1 MTATA
6 GHTVAAERTADAER
20 AATIAARLRGL
31 GPVLSK
37 DHLDNDRNGHF
48 SRESWDALRATGLLG
63 MPFDSRFGGSGVSIP
78 ETMEA
83 LEVLGE
89 VSRDGGLAFSA
100 VTSMAS
106 SATPLNDFAPPALKQ
121 AYLPGLCDGSLI
133 GAHAITELDS
143 GSDALSMETRA
154 VRNGGDFVLDGAKA
168 FITNAGLAD
177 VYVIYAK
184 TAENAGPLGITAF
197 LVEAGTPGLTAG
209 APVRKMGLG
218 TSPMAELTLESCRVP
233 AGNVIGRV
241 GGGFL
246 VLDHVME
253 REILYSFIVNVGEM
267 SARLQRCVEYARVRR
282 QYGKT
287 IGSYQQVA
295 QKIVDMSIGTST
307 SRMWLFEAAR
317 LISQGKR
324 ATREVSIA
332 KLLTSRYNLASSLDA
347 VQVFG
352 GRGYLTESG
361 LEQEVRNSIAGSI
374 YSGTNE
380 LQYNRIASMIGLK

>member
-6 GHTVAAERTADAER
+6 ERSGHVGTAIRALGGQLSTDHIERD
-20 AATIAARLRGL
+20 RLGA
-31 GPVLSK
+31 
-37 DHLDNDRNGHF
+37 F
-48 SRESWDALRATGLLG
+48 SRESWDALRATGLLA
-63 MPFDSRFGGSGVSIP
+63 MPFDPEYGGSGRSIR
-78 ETMEA
+78 ETMDT
-83 LEVLGE
+83 LETLGE
-89 VSRDGGLAFSA
+89 VSRDSGLAFSA

-106 SATPLNDFAPPALKQ
+106 SGTPLNDFAGAELK
-121 AYLPGLCDGSLI
+121 ARYLPGLCSGELI
-133 GAHAITELDS
+133 GAHAITEPES
-143 GSDALSMETRA
+143 GSDALRMGTTA
-154 VRNGGDFVLDGAKA
+154 VRDGGDYVLDGRKC

-209 APVRKMGLG
+209 SPVQKMGLG
-218 TSPMAELTLESCRVP
+218 TSPMADVVLESCRVP
-233 AGNVIGRV
+233 AGNVLGRV

-267 SARLQRCVEYARVRR
+267 ANRLERCIGQARTRQ
-282 QYGKT
+282 QYGRA
-287 IGSYQQVA
+287 IGGYQQVA

-307 SRMWLFEAAR
+307 SRMWLHEAAR
-317 LISQGKR
+317 LISEGKR

-332 KLLTSRYNLASSLDA
+332 KLLTSRHNLASSLDA

-352 GRGYLTESG
+352 GRGYVTESG
-361 LEQEVRNSIAGSI
+361 LEIEVRNSIAGSI

>member
-6 GHTVAAERTADAER
+6 EHADFITDTVAE
-20 AATIAARLRGL
+20 RLRGL
-31 GPVLSK
+31 GERLSEN
-37 DHLDNDRNGHF
+37 HIENDRNGHF
-48 SRESWDALRATGLLG
+48 SRASWDALCRTGLLG
-63 MPFDSRFGGSGVSIP
+63 MPFDPAFGGSGRSIP
-78 ETMEA
+78 DTMEA

-89 VSRDGGLAFSA
+89 VSRDSGLAFSA

-106 SATPLNDFAPPALKQ
+106 SATPLNDFAGLRLKEK
-121 AYLPGLCDGSLI
+121 YLPGLCAGSLI
-133 GAHAITELDS
+133 GAHAITEPAS
-143 GSDALSMETRA
+143 GSDALSMTTRA
-154 VRNGGDFVLDGAKA
+154 VRDGSHFVLNGEKA

-197 LVEAGTPGLTAG
+197 LVEAGTPGLSAG
-209 APVRKMGLG
+209 QPVQKMGLG
-218 TSPMAELTLESCRVP
+218 TSPMASLTLESCRIP
-233 AGNVIGRV
+233 SENVIGRV

-267 SARLQRCVEYARVRR
+267 EARQRRCIEHARTRM
-282 QYGKT
+282 QYGRT
-287 IGSYQQVA
+287 IGTYQQVA

-307 SRMWLFEAAR
+307 SRMWLFEAAG
-317 LISQGKR
+317 LISKGKR

-332 KLLTSRYNLASSLDA
+332 KLLTSRYNLTSSLDA

-352 GRGYLTESG
+352 GRGYITEAG
-361 LEQEVRNSIAGSI
+361 VEKEVRNSIAGSI

>member
-1 MTATA
+1 MTATTQ
-6 GHTVAAERTADAER
+6 HTPTVAGRIR
-20 AATIAARLRGL
+20 VL
-31 GPVLSK
+31 GESLS
-37 DHLDNDRNGHF
+37 HNHIENERNGTF
-48 SRESWDALRATGLLG
+48 NRESWDALRATGLLG
-63 MPFDSRFGGSGVSIP
+63 MPFDPDFGGSGLSITD
-78 ETMEA
+78 TMAA
-83 LEVLGE
+83 LETLGE
-89 VSRDGGLAFSA
+89 VSRDSGLAFSA

-106 SATPLNDFAPPALKQ
+106 SATPLNDFGTPALKGK
-121 AYLPGLCDGSLI
+121 YLPELCNGSLI
-133 GAHAITELDS
+133 GAHAITEEGS
-143 GSDALSMETRA
+143 GSDALSMSTRA
-154 VRNGGDFVLDGAKA
+154 VRDGGDFVLDGTKA

-209 APVRKMGLG
+209 PAVRKMGLG
-218 TSPMAELTLESCRVP
+218 TSPMASLALESVRIP
-233 AGNVIGRV
+233 AANVIGRV

-267 SARLQRCVEYARVRR
+267 EARLRRCIEHARTRK
-282 QYGKT
+282 QYGKA

-295 QKIVDMSIGTST
+295 QKIVDMSIGAST

-317 LISQGKR
+317 LISLGKR

-352 GRGYLTESG
+352 GSGYLTESG
-361 LEQEVRNSIAGSI
+361 LEKEVRNSIAGSI

>member
-1 MTATA
+1 MTATTE
-6 GHTVAAERTADAER
+6 HTTTVAGRIR
-20 AATIAARLRGL
+20 VL
-31 GPVLSK
+31 GESLS
-37 DHLDNDRNGHF
+37 HNHIENERNGTF

-63 MPFDSRFGGSGVSIP
+63 MPFDPDFGGSGKSITD
-78 ETMEA
+78 TMEA
-83 LEVLGE
+83 LEVLGQ
-89 VSRDGGLAFSA
+89 VSRDSGLAFSA

-106 SATPLNDFAPPALKQ
+106 SATPLNGFASPGLKQ
-121 AYLPGLCDGSLI
+121 KYLPGLCDGSLI
-133 GAHAITELDS
+133 GAHAITELGS
-143 GSDALSMETRA
+143 GSDALGMSTRA
-154 VRNGGDFVLDGAKA
+154 VRDGSHFVLDGTKA

-184 TAENAGPLGITAF
+184 TADNAGPLGITAF
-197 LVEAGTPGLTAG
+197 LVEAGTPGLRAG
-209 APVRKMGLG
+209 QPVRKMGLG
-218 TSPMAELTLESCRVP
+218 TSPMADLTLESCRIPVE
-233 AGNVIGRV
+233 NVIGRV

-267 SARLQRCVEYARVRR
+267 ATRLQRCIDYARSRQ
-282 QYGKT
+282 QYGRA

-317 LISQGKR
+317 LMSQGKR

>member
-1 MTATA
+1 MTARA
-6 GHTVAAERTADAER
+6 EHTDLNTDTVTE
-20 AATIAARLRGL
+20 RLRGL
-31 GPVLSK
+31 GERLSEN
-37 DHLDNDRNGHF
+37 HIENDRNGHF
-48 SRESWDALRATGLLG
+48 SRESWDALRRTGLLG
-63 MPFDSRFGGSGVSIP
+63 MPFDAAFGGSGRSIP
-78 ETMEA
+78 DTMEA

-89 VSRDGGLAFSA
+89 VSRDSGLAFSA

-106 SATPLNDFAPPALKQ
+106 SATPLNDFAAPGLKGK
-121 AYLPGLCDGSLI
+121 YLPGLCAGSLI
-133 GAHAITELDS
+133 GAHAITELGS
-143 GSDALSMETRA
+143 GSDALSMTTRA
-154 VRNGGDFVLDGAKA
+154 VRDGNHFVLDGEKA

-197 LVEAGTPGLTAG
+197 LVEAGTAGLSAG
-209 APVRKMGLG
+209 PPVQKMGLG
-218 TSPMAELTLESCRVP
+218 TSPMAGLTLESCRIP
-233 AGNVIGRV
+233 AENVIGRV

-267 SARLQRCVEYARVRR
+267 EARLRRCIEHARSRQ
-282 QYGKT
+282 QYGRA

-295 QKIVDMSIGTST
+295 QKIVDMCIGTST

-317 LISQGKR
+317 LISNGKR

-352 GRGYLTESG
+352 GRGYTTESG
-361 LEQEVRNSIAGSI
+361 VEKEVRNSIAGSI

>member
-6 GHTVAAERTADAER
+6 EFTGRKDTETDTVEG
-20 AATIAARLRGL
+20 RLRRL
-31 GPVLSK
+31 GERLSEN
-37 DHLDNDRNGHF
+37 HIENDRNGHF
-48 SRESWDALRATGLLG
+48 SRESWNMLRGTGLLG
-63 MPFDSRFGGSGVSIP
+63 MPFDPAFGGSGRSIP
-78 ETMEA
+78 DTMKA

-89 VSRDGGLAFSA
+89 VSRDSGLAFSA
-100 VTSMAS
+100 VTSIAS
-106 SATPLNDFAPPALKQ
+106 SATPLNDFAASGLKEK
-121 AYLPGLCDGSLI
+121 YLPGLCAGSLI
-133 GAHAITELDS
+133 GAHAITEPAS
-143 GSDALSMETRA
+143 GSDALSMTTRA
-154 VRNGGDFVLDGAKA
+154 VREGSHFVLDGEKA

-197 LVEAGTPGLTAG
+197 LVEAGTPGLSAG
-209 APVRKMGLG
+209 QPVQKMGLG
-218 TSPMAELTLESCRVP
+218 TSPMASLTLESCRIP
-233 AGNVIGRV
+233 AENVIGRV

-267 SARLQRCVEYARVRR
+267 EARQRRCIEHARSRQ
-282 QYGKT
+282 QYGRT

-295 QKIVDMSIGTST
+295 QKIVDMSIGTAT

-317 LISQGKR
+317 LIANGKR

-352 GRGYLTESG
+352 GQGYTTEAG
-361 LEQEVRNSIAGSI
+361 MEKEVRNSVAGSL